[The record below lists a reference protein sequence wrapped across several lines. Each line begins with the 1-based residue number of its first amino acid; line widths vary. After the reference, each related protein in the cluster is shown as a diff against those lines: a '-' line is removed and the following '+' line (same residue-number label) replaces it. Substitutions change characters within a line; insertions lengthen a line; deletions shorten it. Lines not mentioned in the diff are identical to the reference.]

1 MNNVKTRKRILI
13 VYDEPGIG
21 KVLRI
26 NFKLSGYDAISTT
39 SGAEAIELIRTG
51 KLDVV
56 LLDVLMPDVTGLEVL
71 DRVREFSQVP
81 IIIFTGNLEI
91 AREVLKMRANDY
103 IGKPLNLVLLADKI
117 RLVLSPNQHIK
128 GHDAKKEENPS
139 RR

>member
-1 MNNVKTRKRILI
+1 MDKTRKCILI
-13 VYDEPGIG
+13 VDDEPGIG

-71 DRVREFSQVP
+71 DRVRTFSQVP
-81 IIIFTGNLEI
+81 IIIFTVNPEI
-91 AREVLKMRANDY
+91 AREVLKMGANDY
-103 IGKPLNLVLLADKI
+103 IGKPLNLDLLRDKI

>member
-13 VYDEPGIG
+13 VDDEPGIG

-81 IIIFTGNLEI
+81 IIIFTGNPEI
-91 AREVLKMRANDY
+91 AREVLKMGANDY
-103 IGKPLNLVLLADKI
+103 IGKPLNLVLLAD
-117 RLVLSPNQHIK
+117 
-128 GHDAKKEENPS
+128 G
-139 RR
+139 

>member
-13 VYDEPGIG
+13 VDDEPGIG

-81 IIIFTGNLEI
+81 IIIFTGNPEI
-91 AREVLKMRANDY
+91 ARELLKMGANDY

-117 RLVLSPNQHIK
+117 RLVLNPNQHIK

>member
-1 MNNVKTRKRILI
+1 MNNSKTKKRILI
-13 VYDEPGIG
+13 VDDEPGIG

-26 NFKLSGYDAISTT
+26 NLKLSGYDAIYTT

-51 KLDVV
+51 KPDVV

-71 DRVREFSQVP
+71 ERVRAFSQVP
-81 IIIFTGNLEI
+81 IIIFTGNPEI
-91 AREVLKMRANDY
+91 AGEVLKMGANDY
-103 IGKPLNLVLLADKI
+103 IGKPLNLLLLADKI
-117 RLVLSPNQHIK
+117 KLVLSPNQNIK

>member
-1 MNNVKTRKRILI
+1 MNNSKTKKRILI
-13 VYDEPGIG
+13 VDDEPGIG

-26 NFKLSGYDAISTT
+26 NLKLSGYDTISTA

-51 KLDVV
+51 KPDVV

-71 DRVREFSQVP
+71 ERVRAFSQVP

-91 AREVLKMRANDY
+91 AREVLKMGANDY

-117 RLVLSPNQHIK
+117 RLVLSPSQHIK
-128 GHDAKKEENPS
+128 GHDAEKEENPS